1 MRHLLW
7 VCALASSASAAFG
20 QQPDTTPPQPALER
34 SHAADSLD
42 LALRPDCLQPSADT
56 ARPPSASARSPEAAS
71 SAATDS
77 LCLTRGRAIAEALA
91 RNPQLQVAA

>member
-20 QQPDTTPPQPALER
+20 QQPDTTTPRPALEQG
-34 SHAADSLD
+34 HAADSLD
-42 LALRPDCLQPSADT
+42 LALRPDCLRPSADT
-56 ARPPSASARSPEAAS
+56 ARPPNASPHSPEEAP

-77 LCLTRGRAIAEALA
+77 LCLTRERAITEALA
-91 RNPQLQVAA
+91 RNPQLQVS